1 MAKFICFHFSEI
13 GWEVNTIPK
22 FWTLIPSLLSDNAEP
37 FLSEMSLDVVL
48 VEIKEGEKENSD
60 LRYSAMPA
68 GLLFTAPR
76 SGPMAPIEPPVA
88 VYRAVP
94 PGS

>member
-1 MAKFICFHFSEI
+1 
-13 GWEVNTIPK
+13 
-22 FWTLIPSLLSDNAEP
+22 
-37 FLSEMSLDVVL
+37 MSLDVVL

-60 LRYSAMPA
+60 LRYRAMPA

-88 VYRAVP
+88 VYLAVP